1 MVVRYATA
9 LIATALTVAA
19 VSGTSA
25 LAQGV
30 YRYKDSQGNTVYTD
44 KPPAGN
50 DTVQR
55 LEIPP
60 QPAKSP
66 ARGQSDAEKRLLEA
80 ANRRSAELDRAAQ
93 DVVDAFNALRAAEA
107 RRDQGIEPQEG
118 DRSGRYLSRQYWQ
131 RHQALEQDVRTAQAR
146 LDEAMARRNALR

>member
-1 MVVRYATA
+1 MVVRYATT
-9 LIATALTVAA
+9 LIATSLAVAA

-25 LAQGV
+25 LAQSV

-55 LEIPP
+55 LETPP
-60 QPAKSP
+60 QPAQSP
-66 ARGQSDAEKRLLEA
+66 PRGQSDAEKKLLEA
-80 ANRRSAELDRAAQ
+80 ANRRSAELGRAAQ

-107 RRDQGIEPQEG
+107 RRDEGVEPQDG
-118 DRSGRYLSRQYWQ
+118 DRSGRFLRGQYWQ
-131 RHQALEQDVRTAQAR
+131 RRQALERDVQAAQAR